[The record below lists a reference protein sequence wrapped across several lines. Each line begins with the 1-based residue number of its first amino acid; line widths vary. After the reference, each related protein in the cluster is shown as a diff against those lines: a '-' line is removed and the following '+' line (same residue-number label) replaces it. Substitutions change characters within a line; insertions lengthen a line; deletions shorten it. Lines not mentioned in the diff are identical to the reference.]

1 MGNPQKAEVAI
12 VHAGSWRAA
21 AHPGLWPTPPGLSVP
36 APLPAVMLP
45 RAPAAGW
52 ETRSP
57 DRAGSLRSGQGN
69 LVRVVSAEDCGL
81 GCSRSSPGDLPRGIF
96 PSLPSEAL
104 LPRGPNSGNWGARP
118 FLRTCPH
125 LALSF
130 ARPYLGL
137 SFGPS
142 TKMSILEEDCK
153 GKTGQ
158 TRTTDSAS

>member
-1 MGNPQKAEVAI
+1 MGNRQEVEVTI

-21 AHPGLWPTPPGLSVP
+21 AHPELWPTSPGLSVR
-36 APLPAVMLP
+36 APLAAVMLP

-57 DRAGSLRSGQGN
+57 DRAGSLRSEQGN
-69 LVRVVSAEDCGL
+69 PVRLVSAEDCGL
-81 GCSRSSPGDLPRGIF
+81 GCSRNIPGDLLRGIF
-96 PSLPSEAL
+96 PSLLSEAL

-118 FLRTCPH
+118 FLRTCAH
-125 LALSF
+125 LALIF

-142 TKMSILEEDCK
+142 TKMTILEEE
-153 GKTGQ
+153 
-158 TRTTDSAS
+158 RL